1 MSQYYPSPPLAWPHY
16 GIGFS
21 GAVRRGFATYGT
33 FSGRASRGE
42 YWWWTLFAA
51 GSLLVL
57 AIPAAVLGTLTSPDG
72 GETPPRV
79 RLPARLSVRGR
90 PGPSG
95 SPGSGAATGRIPA
108 ACG

>member
-1 MSQYYPSPPLAWPHY
+1 MAAL

-42 YWWWTLFAA
+42 YWWWTLFTA

-72 GETPPRV
+72 GEAPAPPARYDPAPPRTAT
-79 RLPARLSVRGR
+79 RPAERTR
-90 PGPSG
+90 PSRPYRKSRERCPAG
-95 SPGSGAATGRIPA
+95 STPA
-108 ACG
+108 ARG